1 MKLTLGIDT
10 SNYTTSCALYDASS
24 ARVVQRKKLLPVKE
38 GELGLR
44 QSDAVFHHVRQLP
57 ELIELVR
64 GDIDGDVCAVGVS
77 VRPRPVEGSYMPCFE
92 VGKGAGAQLAAFLGV
107 PIYEFSHQEGHIRA
121 AMFSAGCEAELGD
134 RFIAFHVSGGTT
146 EAVLVTRRGCGFDAE
161 YIAGSLDLKAGQAI
175 DRVAGMLSLPFPG
188 GVHLEKLAAGCDEK
202 IKCRPAMKGLNC
214 CLSGVENICRS
225 KLDAGAPHEY
235 VAALCLEY
243 VRASLAEMTV
253 RILGEYGQLPL
264 LYAGG
269 VMSNSIIRSDF
280 EQRFGGHFAAPEY
293 SCDNAA
299 GIALLAADAHG
310 AEGSGV

>member
-10 SNYTTSCALYDASS
+10 SNYTTSCALYSLRTS
-24 ARVVQRKKLLPVKE
+24 ELVQRKKLLPVAE
-38 GELGLR
+38 GQLGLR

-57 ELIELVR
+57 ELLSPVR
-64 GDIDGDVCAVGVS
+64 GDISGEVCAIGVS
-77 VRPRPVEGSYMPCFE
+77 TRPRPMDGSYMPCFE
-92 VGKGAGAQLAAFLGV
+92 VGKGAAHELGAFLGV
-107 PIYEFSHQEGHIRA
+107 PVYEFSHQEGHIRA
-121 AMFSAGCEAELGD
+121 AMFSAGCEEELGD

-146 EAVLVTRRGCGFDAE
+146 EAVLVTRNGVGFDAE

-188 GVHLEKLAAGCDEK
+188 GVHLEKLALECGER
-202 IKCRPAMKGLNC
+202 IKCKPAMKGLDC
-214 CLSGVENICRS
+214 CLSGIENICRTKFS
-225 KLDAGAPHEY
+225 QGARPQY

-243 VRASLAEMTV
+243 VRASLSEMTV
-253 RILGEYGQLPL
+253 RILDKYGDLPL

-269 VMSNSIIRSDF
+269 VMSNTIIRKDF
-280 EQRFGGHFAAPEY
+280 EERFGGRFAAPEY

-310 AEGSGV
+310 KE